1 MKNDLIALFCKGEG
15 KRFRG
20 ERCEHYEIF
29 TGECRLL
36 RDRKM
41 KDVFEKGRCKP
52 CVMVECAVKWN
63 FYRYRDRV
71 NPEEYTDGTVWEI
84 CEIIKKHTLRIPKL
98 PILIGYINKTA
109 YTEVIR
115 MLIDMCILV
124 RGICD
129 NCVHLSLSKV
139 YVCTRAYLLVDGE
152 EIENPLYDKKRN
164 PSDKACKDGFE
175 PYDFKSLDT
184 DDIDPPAVT
193 DPEEEFLIIESMK
206 KLLVLRT
213 DRAKDEKT
221 KKIYERQYVIFC
233 RFVNLVRE
241 GHSDKDALKAI
252 ATKLR
257 VSKKTVERDM
267 EEVRDFLRKKMSSDA

>member
-29 TGECRLL
+29 TDECRLL

-41 KDVFEKGRCKP
+41 KDVFEKGRCEP
-52 CVMVECAVKWN
+52 CVMVERAVKWN
-63 FYRYRDRV
+63 FYRYKDRV
-71 NPEEYTDGTVWEI
+71 NPEEYTEVWEI
-84 CEIIKKHTLRIPKL
+84 CEAIKKHTLHIPKL
-98 PILIGYINKTA
+98 PVLIGYINRSV
-109 YTEVIR
+109 YTEAIR
-115 MLIDMCILV
+115 ILIEIGILV

-139 YVCTRAYLLVDGE
+139 YVCTRAYVLVDGK

-193 DPEEEFLIIESMK
+193 DPGEEFLIIESMK

-213 DRAKDEKT
+213 DRAKDETT

-241 GHSDKDALKAI
+241 GHSDKKALKAI
-252 ATKLR
+252 AKKLG
-257 VSKKTVERDM
+257 VSVKTVERDM
-267 EEVRDFLRKKMSSDA
+267 EEVRKFLKKEMSSDA